1 MISRPPHRVSKN
13 FELVI
18 SQMEIEVT
26 EETRIREVRMLKEPL
41 QRGVSATVSNIDEKT
56 RTAEISFASEAP
68 VERWFGNEI
77 LEMTPRAADLNRLN
91 TGGALLSDHNSRGQ
105 VGVVVK
111 AWIGDDKR
119 GHAIVKF
126 SKRQAGED
134 EFQDVI
140 DGIRTNVSFGYRV
153 LDYNTTKGTGN
164 APDTVTV
171 TRWEAFE
178 ISLVSIS
185 ADVSVGT
192 DRELGD
198 APLETLLG
206 ATEVVEEVRELE
218 TENTRGSNMK
228 DVNGNEIVAPAVV
241 APAFTREEEIQ
252 AFGRQFGADV
262 RVVNRVALDPA
273 GTVETLRSILQD
285 QYKGA
290 ALPATPEAP
299 VTEIGLT
306 PTETRTY
313 SVARAIVAQADG
325 DWKNAG
331 FERECHEAIE
341 EKLAKQPGGFQRT
354 SGGFFVPSEVQML
367 QRDLSVGGGT
377 ATGGALVATNLMPQ
391 SFIDILRSK
400 MKMLQ
405 LGVKVMAGLVG
416 NPSIPRQDG
425 AATGYWV
432 AEGVAPTESQQVFA
446 QLGLNPKTCG
456 AVTEFTRQLLLQSTP
471 SIDMLVMSDIAA
483 VLARTVD
490 KAIISGTGANGQ
502 PTGILNTTGVSE
514 VAMVGA
520 NFAWADAVAFESLL
534 AEADTADAV
543 GFLCR
548 PGIRGSLKTT
558 PKIGT
563 TYPVYL
569 VGDDNTLNGYPVET
583 TTQMPAATLLYGDF
597 STVIL
602 GEWGILEIEANRH
615 GSGFRA
621 GNIEVRGLQSVDVA
635 VRYPQALKKNTAF
648 A

>member
-1 MISRPPHRVSKN
+1 
-13 FELVI
+13 
-18 SQMEIEVT
+18 MEHEIIDEIT
-26 EETRIREVRMLKEPL
+26 DETQVRDARMLKEML
-41 QRGVSATVSNIDEKT
+41 TRGVTAKVANHDEKT
-56 RTAEISFASEAP
+56 RTVELSFASEAP

-91 TGGALLSDHNSRGQ
+91 SGGALLSDHNSRGQ
-105 VGVVVK
+105 VGAVVK

-134 EFQDVI
+134 EFRDVL

-153 LDYNTTKGTGN
+153 LDYKTEKGTGN

-178 ISLVSIS
+178 ISLVSIP
-185 ADVSVGT
+185 ADPSVGT
-192 DRELGD
+192 DRSIEEIQEAPVLGSE
-198 APLETLLG
+198 PT
-206 ATEVVEEVRELE
+206 EEVRAIE
-218 TENTRGSNMK
+218 TENKRGSKTMIDK
-228 DVNGNEIVAPAVV
+228 DGNEISASAVV
-241 APAFTREEEIQ
+241 APVFTREDEIQ

-262 RVVNRVALDPA
+262 RVVNRIALDPA
-273 GTVETLRSILQD
+273 GTVEMLRAELAA

-290 ALPATPEAP
+290 ALPAAPEAP
-299 VTEIGLT
+299 ITEIGLT
-306 PTETRTY
+306 EKETRSY
-313 SVARAIVAQADG
+313 SIARAIVAQADG

-331 FERECHEAIE
+331 FERECHEAIA
-341 EKLAKQPGGFQRT
+341 EKLNRQTGGFY
-354 SGGFFVPSEVQML
+354 VPSEVQL
-367 QRDLSVGGGT
+367 RDLSVAGGV
-377 ATGGALVATNLMPQ
+377 ATGGALVATDHMPQ

-405 LGVKVMAGLVG
+405 LGVKVMGGLVG

-432 AEGVAPTESQQVFA
+432 AEGVAPTESQQIFA

-456 AVTEFTRQLLLQSTP
+456 AVTEFTRQLLLQSAP

-490 KAIISGTGANGQ
+490 KAIISGTGSAGQ
-502 PTGILNTTGVSE
+502 PTGILNTTGVTE

-520 NFAWADAVAFESLL
+520 NFAWADAVALESLL
-534 AEADTADAV
+534 AEADAPDAV
-543 GFLCR
+543 AYLCR
-548 PGIRGSLKTT
+548 PGIRGTLKTT

-583 TTQMPAATLLYGDF
+583 TTQMPAATLIYGDF